1 MKFTFRNSW
10 LARSPDLWPVWA
22 AAAFAVLLVWVLPAA
37 AGAQQPTTP
46 ERPTG
51 LHATEIAHNSVSLA
65 WDDPSDGSVTGY
77 RILRRDR
84 DNDAPGVFTT
94 IEADTGSSAAS
105 HVDATAQAQRR
116 YVYRVVARNA
126 AGDSPRSSYVNVETP
141 AAPLPARPTG
151 LQATEVAHDSVSLEW
166 ADPGDDSITGY
177 QVLRRARDGD
187 EYGDGEGAAAFV
199 AVVDNTG
206 TAATSYTDTT
216 VTARTRYVYQ
226 VQAINSQGTSPRSFH
241 LNVETPYA
249 VPDSPTG
256 LAAWPS
262 GPTSV
267 LLSWADPGDESIA
280 GYQVLRRS
288 RDGDQYG
295 DNQGEAAFS
304 PVAANTGN
312 AVAFY
317 SDTSLKPRTRYVY
330 QVKAINSAGKSE
342 ASASVDVETPEMP
355 TVPDQPSNLRASTVT
370 HESVTLDWIDP
381 RDDSITGYQV
391 LRRSRDGDQYGD
403 AQGDAAFLP
412 IAADTGNPA
421 TSYADTS
428 VSPRTRYVYRIRA
441 INSHGMSERSRFLNV
456 DTPEEPTVPDRP
468 AGLRASTVHNNRV
481 TLRWID
487 PRDDSIT
494 GYQVLRRSRDGDQY
508 GDGQGD
514 AAFLPIAA
522 DTGNPATSYTDASV
536 APGTRYAYRVTVIN
550 AIGVSQPS
558 TELNVETPTA
568 PPKPTGLTTG
578 LVTYERVVLAWDD
591 PGLSAITGYRV
602 LRREGDSGPFTTIR
616 NDSESPS
623 TSYTDRTALADTSYE
638 YRVVALT
645 DTGPSPESDSLGVR
659 TLPFSGTSSACFPR
673 TTSLGFPPGRTWT

>member
-216 VTARTRYVYQ
+216 VHGAHPVR
-226 VQAINSQGTSPRSFH
+226 
-241 LNVETPYA
+241 
-249 VPDSPTG
+249 VP
-256 LAAWPS
+256 
-262 GPTSV
+262 GPGHQ
-267 LLSWADPGDESIA
+267 LPGDEPSLLPPQRRDPVRGSGQPHRFGCMA
-280 GYQVLRRS
+280 VRPYQRALELGRS
-288 RDGDQYG
+288 RRRIDRGATKCC
-295 DNQGEAAFS
+295 AA
-304 PVAANTGN
+304 PATA
-312 AVAFY
+312 
-317 SDTSLKPRTRYVY
+317 TSMEITRARPR
-330 QVKAINSAGKSE
+330 S
-342 ASASVDVETPEMP
+342 
-355 TVPDQPSNLRASTVT
+355 
-370 HESVTLDWIDP
+370 H
-381 RDDSITGYQV
+381 
-391 LRRSRDGDQYGD
+391 RSR
-403 AQGDAAFLP
+403 P
-412 IAADTGNPA
+412 TPA
-421 TSYADTS
+421 T
-428 VSPRTRYVYRIRA
+428 R
-441 INSHGMSERSRFLNV
+441 
-456 DTPEEPTVPDRP
+456 
-468 AGLRASTVHNNRV
+468 
-481 TLRWID
+481 
-487 PRDDSIT
+487 
-494 GYQVLRRSRDGDQY
+494 
-508 GDGQGD
+508 
-514 AAFLPIAA
+514 
-522 DTGNPATSYTDASV
+522 
-536 APGTRYAYRVTVIN
+536 
-550 AIGVSQPS
+550 
-558 TELNVETPTA
+558 
-568 PPKPTGLTTG
+568 
-578 LVTYERVVLAWDD
+578 
-591 PGLSAITGYRV
+591 
-602 LRREGDSGPFTTIR
+602 
-616 NDSESPS
+616 
-623 TSYTDRTALADTSYE
+623 
-638 YRVVALT
+638 
-645 DTGPSPESDSLGVR
+645 
-659 TLPFSGTSSACFPR
+659 
-673 TTSLGFPPGRTWT
+673 